1 MNTIWQEEL
10 FEDHKTGKYL
20 RYLSHTAAGEGR
32 NPLLLQI
39 HGAGSRQSIT
49 PGTQRSRR
57 MSCGTGYSSR
67 QRHIIDQYE
76 RATRGLPFYL
86 AYSSILR
93 NTLHTLACSRILSIS
108 SSNCF
113 LVI

>member
-39 HGAGSRQSIT
+39 HGAGSRQC
-49 PGTQRSRR
+49 GR
-57 MSCGTGYSSR
+57 MS
-67 QRHIIDQYE
+67 I
-76 RATRGLPFYL
+76 LPQ
-86 AYSSILR
+86 AEH
-93 NTLHTLACSRILSIS
+93 NA
-108 SSNCF
+108 
-113 LVI
+113 